1 MLLRDQLSKQT
12 QRQGKGIGSGDSVT
26 KAIAQLA
33 FRDRLRRRHMPRSKY
48 NAKKTL
54 VDGIIFDSKKE
65 AARYVELKLLQKQGH
80 IKNLER
86 QVRVDVTHNATLLFF
101 WKADFAY
108 FENGK
113 RIYEDVKG
121 FETPLWRL
129 KKKILKAMLNIHV
142 RQT

>member
-1 MLLRDQLSKQT
+1 
-12 QRQGKGIGSGDSVT
+12 
-26 KAIAQLA
+26 
-33 FRDRLRRRHMPRSKY
+33 MPRNKY

-54 VDGIIFDSKKE
+54 VDGITFDSKKE
-65 AARYVELKLLQKQGH
+65 AARYIELKLLEKRGH

-86 QVRVDVTHNATLLFF
+86 QVRVDVTHNSTLLFW
-101 WKADFAY
+101 WKADFVY
-108 FENGK
+108 FEDGK

-129 KKKILKAMLNIHV
+129 KRKILRAMLNIHV